1 MRCVVLLTAL
11 FLQSCIV
18 VPRTETVYD
27 EQCQTYARQ
36 MTLTPVQLGYFGSC
50 AGRDCAYLLAALGAV
65 AAASLVVSGSIA
77 VAHNTVY
84 WVEKQGKCTGLL

>member
-1 MRCVVLLTAL
+1 MHRLSVLAIAL
-11 FLQSCIV
+11 LQGSIV
-18 VPRTETVYD
+18 VPTTETVYD

-36 MTLTPVQLGYFGSC
+36 MILTPVQLGHFGSC
-50 AGRDCAYLLAALGAV
+50 IGRDCAYLLAAYGAV

-84 WVEKQGKCTGLL
+84 WAEKQGKCTGIL